1 MVQSETLQCLS
12 TSTQVIGQVYAY
24 GVQEGAA
31 VEEKVNFYS
40 ILGEEITL
48 SLVSGNILCIAM
60 DANTKLGKNYIRGD
74 TIIFKSLLLQNEIQ
88 ICFVELVHWSV
99 NGAETKVIRE

>member
-1 MVQSETLQCLS
+1 MVQSETLQYLS
-12 TSTQVIGQVYAY
+12 TSPQVIGQVYAY

-60 DANTKLGKNYIRGD
+60 DANAKLEKKKLHQRRYNNIQVTFITK
-74 TIIFKSLLLQNEIQ
+74 
-88 ICFVELVHWSV
+88 C
-99 NGAETKVIRE
+99 